1 MNNKH
6 PVPFSLV
13 MIDRII
19 SSTNAKTV
27 LDPFMGS
34 STTAI
39 AAINNDRNYIGIDVS
54 SEYCEMAEQ
63 RIKLETAQGRLL

>member
-6 PVPFSLV
+6 PVPFPLM

-54 SEYCEMAEQ
+54 PEYCEMAEQ
-63 RIKLETAQGRLL
+63 RIKPETAQGRLL